1 MPWLPVTY
9 SRSVPQSR
17 RIGSKMAADALL
29 ARRDEA
35 RRARRLVLYAETRHH
50 LRDALAELVPRHRI
64 WVFGSLTKPGR
75 FNDRS
80 DVDLALADEPRSMSV
95 GRLASE
101 LTERLGRP
109 VDLEC
114 SSTGAGSA
122 TAFFKTANSGRP
134 RAGGGQ
140 GAGPRSV
147 ARRPTSAGA
156 SN

>member
-1 MPWLPVTY
+1 
-9 SRSVPQSR
+9 
-17 RIGSKMAADALL
+17 MAADTLL

-35 RRARRLVLYAETRHH
+35 RRARRLVLYAETRRH
-50 LRDALAELVPRHRI
+50 LRDALAELMPVHRI

-109 VDLEC
+109 VDL
-114 SSTGAGSA
+114 
-122 TAFFKTANSGRP
+122 
-134 RAGGGQ
+134 
-140 GAGPRSV
+140 V
-147 ARRPTSAGA
+147 LLARCRFRDRILRDGELWTS
-156 SN
+156 